1 MPMSKALLAVSLLL
15 AAPLYAQSSMQFDE
29 KNPAPPAP
37 KSPPIHGIAHIAI
50 RVHDIAVSRAFYEKL
65 GYQQAFA
72 FHKDKANDASPISQ
86 SFIKINNRQFI
97 ELYPTS
103 PTPDNQPAYGFMH
116 LCFDGEDL
124 NALHDF
130 DVAQGLTP
138 IAVRK
143 AGAGNLLFTLR
154 GPENQNIEYTQYMP
168 GSLHYED
175 RGKHISTSRLAEG
188 FFAVGLGMKDEN
200 AAHDFYTQKLLF
212 TTVGLNPHLLYIPAS
227 EDKVQ
232 LEPLTG
238 TASRI
243 YFEVLDLDTTAA
255 KLKTRGI
262 AYKLG
267 KNRLTITDPDGNFMV
282 FTDSVRKLWPI
293 VPFKTG
299 IQSKS
304 DLNRN
309 KSNPHGWNPNGR

>member
-1 MPMSKALLAVSLLL
+1 MTMTARIKASLKATYLLL
-15 AAPLYAQSSMQFDE
+15 ILLIAPLAHAQT
-29 KNPAPPAP
+29 AP

-72 FHKDKANDASPISQ
+72 FHKDNANEASPISQ
-86 SFIKINNRQFI
+86 SFIKINDRQFI

-103 PTPDNQPAYGFMH
+103 PTPDNQPAHGFMH
-116 LCFDGEDL
+116 LCFDGDDL

-143 AGAGNLLFTLR
+143 ASAGNLLFTLR
-154 GPENQNIEYTQYMP
+154 GPEDQNIEYTQYMP

-175 RGKHISTSRLAEG
+175 RGKHISTSRIAEG
-188 FFAVGLGMKDEN
+188 FFAVGLSMKDEN
-200 AAHDFYTQKLLF
+200 AAHAFYTTKLDF
-212 TTVGLNPHLLYIPAS
+212 NTVGLNPHLLYIPGS
-227 EDKVQ
+227 EDKIH
-232 LEPLTG
+232 LESLTT

-243 YFEVLDLDTTAA
+243 YLTVPDLKKTAVR
-255 KLKTRGI
+255 LKTRGI

-267 KNRLTITDPDGNFMV
+267 KNQLTITDPDGNFMV
-282 FTDSVRKLWPI
+282 FTDGVRKLWPV
-293 VPFKTG
+293 VPFTRG
-299 IQSKS
+299 IVSKS
-304 DLNRN
+304 DMARA
-309 KSNPHGWNPNGR
+309 KVH